1 MISVCLTHFN
11 GEKYIEEQIL
21 SILSQID
28 INDELI
34 ISDDSDSALL
44 EKLILGINDNRVVLI
59 KGPQEGVVKNFENAL
74 NFAKGDLIFLA
85 DQDDVWFPN
94 KVTICKNA
102 LKNYDLILTNCTLT
116 DKDLNPIQDLF
127 STDPNINFFNVLYK
141 NKFIGSCM
149 AFRKEILKHALPF
162 PSYLPMHDWWI
173 GLLATSKG
181 SVIFE
186 SMPLMFYRRHENNIT
201 NTGYLSKNSFF
212 KKIIYRLILIYSLI
226 VRLLN
231 KN

>member
-44 EKLILGINDNRVVLI
+44 EKLISTINDKRVVLI

-74 NFAKGDLIFLA
+74 KYTKGDLIFLA

-94 KVTICKNA
+94 KVQICKNA

-127 STDPNINFFNVLYK
+127 LTDPNINFFNVLYK

-162 PSYLPMHDWWI
+162 PGYLPMHDWWI
-173 GLLATSKG
+173 GLLATLKG

-186 SMPLMFYRRHENNIT
+186 SMPLMFYRRHENNVT
-201 NTGYLSKNSFF
+201 NTGDLSKNSFF
-212 KKIIYRLILIYSLI
+212 KKIIYRFILIYSLI
-226 VRLLN
+226 ARLIN